1 MAAKKTD
8 TTKKGGTKG
17 AATAKRGAAK
27 GSVKAE
33 TGAKANTPKAAGA
46 AKTAGRKGTK
56 KAAGIKLTDRQAEF
70 LKKVKGASEPGY
82 RVGKGEQRTI
92 DALVE
97 RKLLK
102 RGPKDKE
109 SGTYH
114 YMISKT
120 GEKHLST
127 IGTAG
132 AESK

>member
-8 TTKKGGTKG
+8 ATKKVG
-17 AATAKRGAAK
+17 AKKAARPGVAK

-33 TGAKANTPKAAGA
+33 TGAKANTPKAASATKSAPPKGA
-46 AKTAGRKGTK
+46 K
-56 KAAGIKLTDRQAEF
+56 KAAPIKLNDRQAEF
-70 LKKVKGASEPGY
+70 LKRVQGSGETGY

-109 SGTYH
+109 SGTYQ

-120 GEKHLST
+120 GEKHLGS
-127 IGTAG
+127 GGKAG
-132 AESK
+132 SK